1 MMSHRMLLYRTRWWF
16 IVSFMPFHGDKLVSG
31 LYLGRYLM
39 HGDTK
44 CPGSYLKTCN
54 YEGLQF
60 EKKNRKLSNLA
71 RIKRYTLLSSIK
83 FFFYANG
90 DVDGLKATAQG
101 AHTTHDLKIYQKW
114 TKRHSRAI
122 NTSFKRRHT
131 AWKYYVLSQIFQG
144 F

>member
-1 MMSHRMLLYRTRWWF
+1 
-16 IVSFMPFHGDKLVSG
+16 
-31 LYLGRYLM
+31 M

-60 EKKNRKLSNLA
+60 EKKNQKLSNLA

-101 AHTTHDLKIYQKW
+101 AHTTHDLKIYQK
-114 TKRHSRAI
+114 
-122 NTSFKRRHT
+122 
-131 AWKYYVLSQIFQG
+131 
-144 F
+144 